1 MHRRHAAGARATG
14 ARAAGPPGCCLAAV
28 HSTALTG
35 CCCTAPSHWIAGAAP
50 VRVAAP
56 PGCYLAAA
64 VFLLPTLLSS
74 VRSPSLGPPPMRVA
88 QAPLPDMAISPE
100 MEACPALSPLPC
112 CILCSCPRPTCES
125 SRRSKNLPSRCYR
138 KWSSLLQMKTRRE
151 DIFRGINNDRPVR
164 RGQVARPIRSPT
176 LFCSNRL
183 VTVWAPAPAA
193 NGSAPSLLSPVATP
207 PLVLARWRRAVYIHY
222 YYAHTHA
229 PQTPHRS
236 LNLVPPPVRFCS
248 CGWAG
253 VRGRRRRRRRA
264 TVEGGDGEM
273 ARERREIRRIESAA
287 ARQVT
292 FSKRRRGLF
301 KKAEELAV
309 LCDAD
314 VALVVFSSTGKLSQF
329 ASSSMNEVIDKYSTH
344 SKNLGKSHQQ
354 PALDLNLEHSK
365 INSLNE
371 QLAEASL
378 HLRHMRGEELGGLSV
393 GELQQMEK
401 GLETG
406 LQRLLF
412 TKDRQFM
419 QQISDLQQKGTHL
432 AEENMRLRNQMPQ
445 VSTAGMMTIVDT
457 ENAVTEAVSSESVMT
472 QDNDDGS
479 DITLKLALT

>member
-1 MHRRHAAGARATG
+1 
-14 ARAAGPPGCCLAAV
+14 
-28 HSTALTG
+28 
-35 CCCTAPSHWIAGAAP
+35 
-50 VRVAAP
+50 
-56 PGCYLAAA
+56 
-64 VFLLPTLLSS
+64 
-74 VRSPSLGPPPMRVA
+74 
-88 QAPLPDMAISPE
+88 MA
-100 MEACPALSPLPC
+100 
-112 CILCSCPRPTCES
+112 
-125 SRRSKNLPSRCYR
+125 
-138 KWSSLLQMKTRRE
+138 
-151 DIFRGINNDRPVR
+151 
-164 RGQVARPIRSPT
+164 
-176 LFCSNRL
+176 
-183 VTVWAPAPAA
+183 
-193 NGSAPSLLSPVATP
+193 
-207 PLVLARWRRAVYIHY
+207 
-222 YYAHTHA
+222 
-229 PQTPHRS
+229 
-236 LNLVPPPVRFCS
+236 
-248 CGWAG
+248 
-253 VRGRRRRRRRA
+253 
-264 TVEGGDGEM
+264 
-273 ARERREIRRIESAA
+273 REIRRIESAA

-401 GLETG
+401 DLETG

-419 QQISDLQQKGTHL
+419 QQISDLQQKGTQL

-445 VSTAGMMTIVDT
+445 VPTAGMMTIVDT
-457 ENAVTEAVSSESVMT
+457 ENVITEAVSSESVMT

-479 DITLKLALT
+479 DISLKLALT